1 MLCLICNHQ
10 EKELIRERS
19 KIHLNIS
26 ILIIYIVGYPKM
38 QMDSIKRQ
46 WSTKASLDKA
56 QAS

>member
-19 KIHLNIS
+19 EIHLNIS